1 MVRTKRKDR
10 PIGPI
15 DIEPQHKKIRQEKIS
30 TFHIKKRKK
39 IMKLIEKPTIQK
51 NMLANYFQ
59 PRHGVIYTRIYS
71 TPKRVIH

>member
-30 TFHIKKRKK
+30 TFHIKKRKQNNETHRETNNSK
-39 IMKLIEKPTIQK
+39 KYARKLFPTK
-51 NMLANYFQ
+51 AWC
-59 PRHGVIYTRIYS
+59 H
-71 TPKRVIH
+71 IHQNIFNT